1 MSEKI
6 YSDDNGDFIG
16 TATYRENC
24 RNSYRATTDAG
35 ISRSVSC
42 HKAAVAWLTTR
53 YNSTH

>member
-6 YSDDNGDFIG
+6 YSDNGDFIG

-24 RNSYRATTDAG
+24 RSHYRATTDTG
-35 ISRSVSC
+35 CSRSVSC